1 MFWGDTFMSKCATA
15 LGFCLM
21 LAACGGGDQ
30 ITSGGAT
37 GGSGTGGATGGNGGG
52 STGSSGT
59 STSTMLTDLRTSQV
73 FEAAS
78 AQVYIPERGGSV
90 GTSPRASFAAFGMAP
105 SVTYDAAAGS
115 YSFNDSPSI
124 PAFSVGNQTSSDA
137 SFRNF
142 TASDSAGSYTL
153 MLFQPGT
160 TNPRAGLSYASYGLL
175 YSSLAA
181 GTSNSDDY
189 RRSFVY
195 GFPTAASDV
204 PRSGVATYS
213 GTVDGYWVRLRSPT
227 TFTQGYAT
235 FRISGTQSF
244 TVDFTT
250 GTVTVNLTLS
260 GTDLRT
266 TASLGTVDLG
276 TFTGTG
282 TIGSGN
288 RLSGTISGA
297 GFTAQ
302 FSGSLYGPGA
312 AETAISFEG
321 DDGSA
326 APASRQYI
334 GGIVIGRKG

>member
-1 MFWGDTFMSKCATA
+1 MIRSATA

-30 ITSGGAT
+30 ST
-37 GGSGTGGATGGNGGG
+37 GGSPAGGSGGGTTGGGGSG
-52 STGSSGT
+52 STGSNGT
-59 STSTMLTDLRTSQV
+59 TASTMLTDLRTSQV
-73 FEAAS
+73 FETAS
-78 AQVYIPERGGSV
+78 AQVYTPERGGAV

-105 SVTYDAAAGS
+105 SATYDATAGS
-115 YSFNDSPSI
+115 YSFNDSPAI

-137 SFRNF
+137 TFRTFN
-142 TASDSAGSYTL
+142 ASDSAGTYTL

-175 YSSLAA
+175 YSSLAVS
-181 GTSNSDDY
+181 TSNSDDY

-195 GFPTAASDV
+195 GFPTTASDV
-204 PRSGVATYS
+204 PHSGVATYS

-235 FRISGTQSF
+235 FRVSGTQTF
-244 TVDFTT
+244 TVDFAT
-250 GTVTVNLTLS
+250 GTVTVNLILS

-297 GFTAQ
+297 GFTA
-302 FSGSLYGPGA
+302 
-312 AETAISFEG
+312 
-321 DDGSA
+321 
-326 APASRQYI
+326 
-334 GGIVIGRKG
+334 